1 MKYKPKAHRLSGRRR
16 FMVADD
22 SFQHPEGKLLPIR
35 VSKHAK
41 AKKPKADSEALS
53 HKEGV

>member
-1 MKYKPKAHRLSGRRR
+1 MKYKPKAHRISSRRR

-35 VSKHAK
+35 VSKYAK
-41 AKKPKADSEALS
+41 AKKPNGKSDARPNGGE
-53 HKEGV
+53 